1 MSSIPAQ
8 FKPPVE
14 KNEFISGI
22 THKPED
28 RVEVGILFVGAGPA
42 SLAGAIRLAQ
52 LLSDEPE
59 IMESLG
65 EIPIAVIEKG
75 KYPGA
80 HLVSGAVVNPISFRT
95 LFPELKDEDFP
106 FFGPVDKESVY
117 FLTRKHSLILPTPPT
132 MHNKA
137 NFAASISQMAKWL
150 GERAEEA
157 GVMIFNEMSGM
168 NLLVENEVVRGVRT
182 DDKGLD
188 KDGNK
193 LGNYQPGSDI
203 LAKVTVLGEG
213 TTGHLSMAMIDHFN
227 LKGANPQVYAL
238 GVKEIWEVPNPLD
251 RVIHTMGWPLRG
263 SRKYSEFGGSFIYP
277 MGLDKVCIGLVVGLD
292 YTDATL
298 SVHDLL
304 QELKLHPLVKE
315 ILDGGKRSDNG
326 WGAKTIPEGGLY
338 SIPDPLHVPGALLI
352 GDSAGLVNVPA
363 LKGIHY
369 AMMSGIIAAE
379 SIFSALKGKNDPAG
393 PDALAGYDRAIRKS
407 FIWKDL
413 YQVRNMR
420 QAFQDG
426 FVPGLILAGLMTVT
440 KGLFP
445 GGRFKLHRDSE
456 KEMFI
461 GDKRSY
467 PKPDG
472 EYTFDKLTS
481 VYASGNRSRDNQPDH
496 IRIRRDV
503 PEVIGE
509 TWINMCPAQ
518 VYEWDEENGK
528 KVIRTDPSNCVQ
540 CGAITSK
547 GGRLTPPEGGS
558 GPEYTET

>member
-117 FLTRKHSLILPTPPT
+117 FLTRKHSLLLPTPPT

-393 PDALAGYDRAIRKS
+393 PDALAGYDQAIRKS

-426 FVPGLILAGLMTVT
+426 FVPGFILAGLMTVT

>member
-28 RVEVGILFVGAGPA
+28 LVEVGILFVGAGPA

-193 LGNYQPGSDI
+193 LGNYHPGSDI

>member
-426 FVPGLILAGLMTVT
+426 FVPGFILAGLMTVT